1 MLYYRKLL
9 IEYRI
14 PQELKFLT
22 YLRYIICFKLW
33 KKTVIGSCLNPV
45 EKRKE
50 LEQIRFTVRK
60 LTPPCDFMEQH
71 QKYNWSNWPK
81 LTISLNSSPDMINM
95 DLKKV
100 NTILYT
106 ANLSLKDCIKVC
118 IKSNNFIN
126 KKSLVVFLCCFF
138 CIQYVASYNFQ
149 IVQTI
154 IRIADYLFN
163 YLLLNAIY

>member
-33 KKTVIGSCLNPV
+33 KKTVSGSSLSSV
-45 EKRKE
+45 QKRKE

-60 LTPPCDFMEQH
+60 LTPPRDFMEQH
-71 QKYNWSNWPK
+71 QKYNWPNWPK

-106 ANLSLKDCIKVC
+106 ANLSLKDCIKVNIFK
-118 IKSNNFIN
+118 IK
-126 KKSLVVFLCCFF
+126 
-138 CIQYVASYNFQ
+138 
-149 IVQTI
+149 
-154 IRIADYLFN
+154 
-163 YLLLNAIY
+163 